1 MKLPNSDKAIIPK
14 EKLTDYLLSET
25 HSIGKF
31 KAKFFSKLGF
41 DTTNVN
47 LFEKSLL
54 KIAKTEE
61 IVDEIITLYGTK
73 YILEGKLDNP
83 AGKTVKV
90 RTLWIIEKGQKKP
103 RFVTVYPV

>member
-1 MKLPNSDKAIIPK
+1 MKLHNSIKAIIPK
-14 EKLTDYLLSET
+14 EKLTNYILSET
-25 HSIGKF
+25 HSTGKF

-41 DTTNVN
+41 NITNIS
-47 LFEKSLL
+47 LFKKSLL

-61 IVDEIITLYGTK
+61 IVDEIITPYGTK

-83 AGKTVKV
+83 IGKIVKV
-90 RTLWIIEKGQKKP
+90 RTLWIIEKSKNIP

>member
-1 MKLPNSDKAIIPK
+1 MKLPNSSKAIIPK
-14 EKLTDYLLSET
+14 EKLIDHLLSET

-31 KAKFFSKLGF
+31 KARFFSKLGF

-47 LFEKSLL
+47 LFEESLL
-54 KIAKTEE
+54 KIAKTEK
-61 IVDEIITLYGTK
+61 IIDEIITTYGTK

-83 AGKTVKV
+83 VGKKVIV
-90 RTLWIIEKGQKKP
+90 RTLWIIEKDKIIP